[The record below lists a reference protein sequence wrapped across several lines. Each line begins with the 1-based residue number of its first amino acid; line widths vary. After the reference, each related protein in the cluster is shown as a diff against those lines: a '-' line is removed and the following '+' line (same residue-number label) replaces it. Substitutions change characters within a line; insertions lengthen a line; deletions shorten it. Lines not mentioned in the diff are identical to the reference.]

1 MGVEPINRKD
11 YAASLSK
18 EKLSEIYISM
28 KTQRVL
34 EDRLLKMYKGGQLSG
49 AVYPGIGQEASM
61 AGIGAGMGPQD
72 IFGGTHRDLGVQMMR
87 GVSLK
92 EIALN
97 FYGKKEGPS
106 KGRDGNSHFGVV
118 DKGTLMVASPLPD
131 SGPVA
136 VGWSLASKQ
145 DNSGVVA
152 VANCGEGATATG
164 AWHEAINM
172 AAVLN
177 LPTVFTVQNNQ
188 YAYST
193 PNETEFASKNVSD
206 RASGYGIPSYVIDG
220 NDIYSVMDAVHE
232 ACEHARSGGGP
243 TLLEL
248 VTFRHY
254 GHAGHDPA
262 DYVNE
267 EVRSYW
273 MERDPLL
280 RFEASLVEEG
290 LFEEQD
296 YIKIEEEIQ
305 KLVKET
311 LDWAKDEP
319 DPDPSEEI
327 EDIFSSRTLPVF
339 SNSEEESETMNFI
352 EAITNAMDEAMSHN
366 EDVFLM
372 GEDIGEFGG
381 AFKATQGLYEKYGGD
396 RVIDT
401 PISEAGFVGAA
412 VGAALAGKLPIV
424 ELQFFD
430 FVYPALDQLTTEAA
444 KYNWKAG
451 KQVPMVVRGPTG
463 AGTRSGPFHSISP
476 ESLLAHHPGLKV
488 VAPSNPY
495 DAKGLLIASIFD
507 PNPVM
512 FLEHKKLYRKP
523 ELKMEVP
530 KGLYEVDLGSA
541 KILKE
546 GSDVTVVSWSGM
558 VDIVKEAAEILSNEG
573 ISVEVIDLRSIV
585 PLDSETILSSVE
597 KTSNLCIVQEDVP
610 FSSVASEISSIVAER
625 GFWNLDNPIKRV
637 TSPNTHIPFAPVLE
651 DEFIP
656 SIDKVVNAIR
666 ELGN

>member
-1 MGVEPINRKD
+1 M
-11 YAASLSK
+11 
-18 EKLSEIYISM
+18 
-28 KTQRVL
+28 
-34 EDRLLKMYKGGQLSG
+34 
-49 AVYPGIGQEASM
+49 
-61 AGIGAGMGPQD
+61 
-72 IFGGTHRDLGVQMMR
+72 
-87 GVSLK
+87 
-92 EIALN
+92 
-97 FYGKKEGPS
+97 
-106 KGRDGNSHFGVV
+106 
-118 DKGTLMVASPLPD
+118 
-131 SGPVA
+131 
-136 VGWSLASKQ
+136 
-145 DNSGVVA
+145 
-152 VANCGEGATATG
+152 
-164 AWHEAINM
+164 
-172 AAVLN
+172 
-177 LPTVFTVQNNQ
+177 
-188 YAYST
+188 
-193 PNETEFASKNVSD
+193 
-206 RASGYGIPSYVIDG
+206 
-220 NDIYSVMDAVHE
+220 
-232 ACEHARSGGGP
+232 
-243 TLLEL
+243 
-248 VTFRHY
+248 
-254 GHAGHDPA
+254 
-262 DYVNE
+262 
-267 EVRSYW
+267 
-273 MERDPLL
+273 
-280 RFEASLVEEG
+280 
-290 LFEEQD
+290 
-296 YIKIEEEIQ
+296 
-305 KLVKET
+305 
-311 LDWAKDEP
+311 
-319 DPDPSEEI
+319 
-327 EDIFSSRTLPVF
+327 
-339 SNSEEESETMNFI
+339 
-352 EAITNAMDEAMSHN
+352 
-366 EDVFLM
+366 
-372 GEDIGEFGG
+372 
-381 AFKATQGLYEKYGGD
+381 
-396 RVIDT
+396 
-401 PISEAGFVGAA
+401 
-412 VGAALAGKLPIV
+412 PIV

-558 VDIVKEAAEILSNEG
+558 VDIVKEAAEVLSNEG